1 MGCANDLLGA
11 ERWLK
16 TAQILQVGTCEA
28 VQ

>member
-1 MGCANDLLGA
+1 MGCASDLLGA

-16 TAQILQVGTCEA
+16 KAQILQVGTCEA